1 VPWPGRPLHAHC
13 RLVGYDWRSRLFCV
27 SWGFNSA
34 SGRYSR
40 LSPGKR
46 LNLDGTGDAE
56 IEYRFSAWFCRI
68 AKDEAADPL
77 LPKGLG

>member
-1 VPWPGRPLHAHC
+1 
-13 RLVGYDWRSRLFCV
+13 
-27 SWGFNSA
+27 
-34 SGRYSR
+34 